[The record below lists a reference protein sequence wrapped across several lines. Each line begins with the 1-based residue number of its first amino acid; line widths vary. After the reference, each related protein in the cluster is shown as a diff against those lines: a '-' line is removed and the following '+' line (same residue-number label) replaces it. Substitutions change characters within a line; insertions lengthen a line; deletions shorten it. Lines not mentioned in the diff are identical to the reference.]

1 MPKGKDPKTA
11 DGLGGVHKVAI
22 SRQSAPT
29 KPGEEREPRAHDPRA
44 KPSRRL

>member
-22 SRQSAPT
+22 SRQSAPI
-29 KPGEEREPRAHDPRA
+29 KPRA